1 MSSQRET
8 ENHPSALAQVLSE
21 ADAIDRA
28 VYIAIA
34 TTDTP
39 VLDGPMTRLSDL
51 ANYSRLW
58 FGVAGALAV
67 FGGRPG
73 RQAALRGLLAVGVAS
88 AVANLVVK
96 NIFDRRRPHRPDH
109 PERRAARMPD
119 STSFPSGH
127 TASAFAFAF
136 AASSSMPL
144 LALPLVSL
152 AAAVGYSRVHTGV
165 HYPGDVLVGFILGSV
180 IGTTLPYVLDH
191 HVARSH
197 SCRT

>member
-1 MSSQRET
+1 
-8 ENHPSALAQVLSE
+8 
-21 ADAIDRA
+21 
-28 VYIAIA
+28 
-34 TTDTP
+34 
-39 VLDGPMTRLSDL
+39 
-51 ANYSRLW
+51 
-58 FGVAGALAV
+58 
-67 FGGRPG
+67 
-73 RQAALRGLLAVGVAS
+73 
-88 AVANLVVK
+88 
-96 NIFDRRRPHRPDH
+96 
-109 PERRAARMPD
+109 MPD